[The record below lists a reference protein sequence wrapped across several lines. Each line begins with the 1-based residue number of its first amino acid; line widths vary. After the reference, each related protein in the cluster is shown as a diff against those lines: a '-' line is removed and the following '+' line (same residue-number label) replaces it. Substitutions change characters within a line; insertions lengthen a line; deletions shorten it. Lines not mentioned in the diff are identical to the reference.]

1 MVNVVTNAQKQIEG
15 QNFDTRK
22 NLLDYDDVLAKQR
35 QIIYDHRDR
44 ILLADDITDMIHD
57 YFKTAGMFLAKKA
70 VMTGRDEGL
79 ISGESLKRLVE
90 PAFMEPG
97 TLPVS
102 AYDEAPVEE
111 AGEDLGESLYAIYL
125 KRIAYHAGKA
135 RIYANSGYM
144 GQGGVGFI
152 ELIHF
157 LGECHDALIRVLC
170 IERGEFHASHKEFL
184 HFEGVVLRHFFSND
198 SLHFF
203 LNSSIIDVYI
213 IFVQY
218 FFDFALWVLS
228 VFFYQFHSH

>member
-1 MVNVVTNAQKQIEG
+1 
-15 QNFDTRK
+15 
-22 NLLDYDDVLAKQR
+22 
-35 QIIYDHRDR
+35 
-44 ILLADDITDMIHD
+44 
-57 YFKTAGMFLAKKA
+57 MFLA
-70 VMTGRDEGL
+70 VF
-79 ISGESLKRLVE
+79 SS
-90 PAFMEPG
+90 
-97 TLPVS
+97 PVS
-102 AYDEAPVEE
+102 ANSLIVAAEE
-111 AGEDLGESLYAIYL
+111 FPHRHDDIYLRSTVFHSEGRLCHFHLYERLGRGETARNAGNLYAIYL
-125 KRIAYHAGKA
+125 QRIAYHAGKA

-218 FFDFALWVLS
+218 FFDFALRVLS